1 MNEGLLKKFEDR
13 AQIIDYIIDPVI
25 LINKEN
31 LLINF
36 FNYESEIFFSISR
49 EKIANKHINFLFGKS
64 SSITDYI
71 EYSLKKNGKSL
82 QPIQIFLRNCKF
94 VFPKVSTK
102 KPFPLSKNLINSFS
116 FPFQDNR
123 YKSLE
128 I

>member
-49 EKIANKHINFLFGKS
+49 EKIANKHINFLLYNA
-64 SSITDYI
+64 YI
-71 EYSLKKNGKSL
+71 
-82 QPIQIFLRNCKF
+82 R
-94 VFPKVSTK
+94 
-102 KPFPLSKNLINSFS
+102 SKNSTS
-116 FPFQDNR
+116 QC
-123 YKSLE
+123 Y
-128 I
+128 